1 VVWRLVGL
9 KPDGSGGLVAILWER
24 DWRPFPRPLGSCV
37 MEVPLSDI
45 PTEQLFTLLAE
56 LVSPEVATLS

>member
-1 VVWRLVGL
+1 
-9 KPDGSGGLVAILWER
+9 
-24 DWRPFPRPLGSCV
+24 